1 MNVRRRTGENDIQEQ
16 TSVDNVAF
24 MEVVDGTEHL
34 PNRLRGILL
43 REFAVLADPVKEF
56 STGGQLGD
64 NVIFVLQK
72 RR

>member
-1 MNVRRRTGENDIQEQ
+1 
-16 TSVDNVAF
+16 

-43 REFAVLADPVKEF
+43 REFAVLADPVKEL

-64 NVIFVLQK
+64 NVIFVLQEH
-72 RR
+72 R